1 MKRMTAWS
9 VIIAL
14 VLAVGSITT
23 MGQSNPVP
31 FDLNSGVYS
40 FTTWNN
46 TQAAGTYP
54 PSMVFHMTPVIDQPL
69 GTAQSADYN
78 CAYNL
83 TSGARVN
90 GLGASGIQFIN
101 TGTLV
106 CNCAFV
112 GSAVMALNTTNRA
125 QINVSFAAQQL
136 PGAGQRV
143 HGLRLEY
150 RIGTTGTWLPV
161 IQNGAPVELVTTVTS
176 STTATWPQQNF
187 SAMLPTACENQ
198 ALVQL
203 RWFYY
208 QVPAFSSGSRPPVR
222 LDEIFISSNSNVG
235 IATNVNV
242 ETISPSAPSQNT
254 AFNVRVRATDA
265 LGAAKNVAAATP
277 VTLSLN
283 SGTGALSGTLTAT
296 IPAGQSFVDFTN
308 VVYNTVEAGV
318 SIRASAAG
326 LTLGNSAPLTVQA
339 PAAYAL
345 ITGAQQDGYAGV
357 AFNPIT
363 VRVHRADNN
372 VDVNYG
378 STVSVV
384 RVSGPGVLTGTAS
397 VSAIQGVVTFS
408 DLSVSVPGTYQL
420 QVNIP
425 GLPSQTLPFTTA
437 FAAPGMSTDIV
448 PQFIQSRVASGTC
461 NSSTQAFPIP
471 VFARVTFTGLQP
483 NTTYRYN
490 TGLSQVQGGS
500 TVGGGFNIHFNA
512 NTNTYVYGASK
523 NLSTDGT
530 FSTFSTLST
539 ETSKSVWVNLVAS
552 TNGDFQEGNTIFWRV
567 ALGDNQGRMM
577 RIYDLNQTSQVIR
590 LGTATNQ
597 ATGIVDNQSQL
608 TPKNYV
614 LLYDNTAGTGRP
626 VSVAAIQSL
635 GTAINGAEAFY
646 ASRQNSAG
654 AWATFIPNTLPNG
667 IRRIEERDFRTNAV
681 VYAAT
686 SNDGIWNGVNT
697 NPASYATP
705 GGFSTPIVLET
716 PRITVSTPTTGD
728 TLCAGKAATTRF
740 IARGVANV
748 RIEFS
753 RNNGLSWED
762 MGVVAAASGSAT
774 WTVPAI
780 EFAGQCRVRVTGVER
795 TDISATTLS
804 FAVASEIIVTQS
816 PASKN
821 LCVGDQHSLIALTSG
836 SVRAYQWFKNGTAI
850 PGATSPLYRITDAQ
864 FSTSGFYHCRI
875 WGFGTCG
882 NAVTDTAHIRVARPT
897 RIVNQT
903 RNVPVGLGQTATLT
917 VEAEIPDE
925 ATSYQWYKGQT
936 MLVESRKYFGATS
949 NRLEIRGV
957 EASDIATDYYCVV
970 EGVCGTATS
979 RMVRVFTTGVY
990 VEFATPAVNA
1000 CAGQSATINGQAY
1013 ANPATNNLVVR
1024 WWRNGSPLVDGGQY
1038 SGTTTAT
1045 LVVANVTAADEG
1057 EYVLRAELAD
1067 NPSQAAQ
1074 ESIDLVIASTPVIT
1088 QQPQNVTVCAGQ
1100 PISIGVDVAATGGV
1114 TYQWSKDGT
1123 ILTGETAPML
1133 TVASATIARGGAYRV
1148 RVQTSCGSIESDV
1161 ATVTVRPATE
1171 ITQQPPATVS
1181 VQVGQPLSITVAATG
1196 AGTVQYQWF
1205 KDGTQIA
1212 GEVAPTFAVASAA
1225 NGDAGKY
1232 WARVR
1237 SECGDVLSDTSV
1249 VTVRPSVVSVD
1260 EDVIAGTTVGRI
1272 SPNPSLGAAHLDL
1285 IVTTPA
1291 SVVVR
1296 IVNAVG
1302 ATVMTMAPGE
1312 LASGNHRIALDA
1324 SRFAAGTY
1332 TVITTVNGMA
1342 ATQSFVVIK

>member
-9 VIIAL
+9 LLLPLMLAIAT
-14 VLAVGSITT
+14 VG
-23 MGQSNPVP
+23 MNGQSNPTP
-31 FDLNSGVYS
+31 FDLNAGSYS

-54 PSMVFHMTPVIDQPL
+54 PSMVFHQAPVIDQQL
-69 GTAQSADYN
+69 GTAPSGDFN

-83 TSGARVN
+83 TSGARIN
-90 GLGASGIQFIN
+90 GLGANGVQFIN

-112 GSAVMALNTTNRA
+112 GSAVLAVNTTNRA
-125 QINVSFAAQQL
+125 QVNVSFTAQQL
-136 PGAGQRV
+136 PGFGQRV

-150 RIGTTGTWLPV
+150 RIGSTGAWSPV
-161 IQNGAPVELVTTVTS
+161 IRNGAPVELVTVNTS
-176 STTATWPQQNF
+176 SSTATWPELTF
-187 SAMLPTACENQ
+187 TALLPTVCENQ
-198 ALVQL
+198 PLVQL

-208 QVPAFSSGSRPPVR
+208 QVPAFASGSRPPVR
-222 LDEIFISSNSNVG
+222 LDEISVTSNSIVG
-235 IATNVNV
+235 APTNVIV
-242 ETISPSAPSQNT
+242 ETVAPTAPSQNT

-265 LGAAKNVAAATP
+265 AGAAKNVAAATP

-283 SGTGALSGTLTAT
+283 TGTGALSGTLTAT

-308 VVYNTVEAGV
+308 VVYNTVETGV
-318 SIRASAAG
+318 SIRATATG
-326 LTLGNSAPLTVQA
+326 LTLGNSAAFTVQG
-339 PAAYAL
+339 PASYAL
-345 ITGAQQDGYAGV
+345 ISGAQQDGYAGV
-357 AFNPIT
+357 PFNPIT
-363 VRVHRADNN
+363 VSVLRADNA

-378 STVSVV
+378 SVISIV
-384 RVSGPGVLTGTAS
+384 RVSGPGVITGTTS
-397 VSAIQGVVTFS
+397 VTAIQGVATFN
-408 DLSVSVPGTYQL
+408 DISVSAPGTYQL

-437 FAAPGMSTDIV
+437 FAAPSMTTDIV

-461 NSSTQAFPIP
+461 NSSTSAFPIP

-483 NTTYRYN
+483 NTTYRFN
-490 TGLSQVQGGS
+490 TGLSLVQGGA
-500 TVGGGFNIHFNA
+500 TVGGGFNVHFNA
-512 NTNTYVYGASK
+512 NTNTYVYASSK
-523 NLSTDGT
+523 SLATDGT
-530 FSTFSTLST
+530 FSTFSTLSN

-552 TNGDFQEGNTIFWRV
+552 TNSDFQEGNVIFWRV
-567 ALGDNQGRMM
+567 ALGDNQGRLM

-590 LGTATNQ
+590 LGTAANQ
-597 ATGIVDNQSQL
+597 ATGIVDDQSQL

-667 IRRIEERDFRTNAV
+667 IRRIEERDYRTNAV
-681 VYAAT
+681 VYAIT

-697 NPASYATP
+697 NPSSYATP
-705 GGFSTPIVLET
+705 GGFATPINLQT
-716 PRITVSTPTTGD
+716 PRITVSSPRTGD
-728 TLCAGKAATTRF
+728 TLCSGKSATTRF
-740 IARGVANV
+740 IARGVTNV

-753 RNNGLSWED
+753 RNNGLSWEEVA
-762 MGVVAAASGSAT
+762 VVPAATGTAT
-774 WTVPAI
+774 WTVPAL
-780 EFAGQCRVRVTGVER
+780 EFAGQCRIRVTGVER
-795 TDISATTLS
+795 TDVSATTTA
-804 FAVASEIIVTQS
+804 FAVASEIVVTQS

-821 LCVGDQHSLIALTSG
+821 LCVGDSHSLLALTNG
-836 SVRAYQWFKNGTAI
+836 AIRAYQWYKNGSPI
-850 PGATSPLYRITDAQ
+850 PGANGPLYQITDAQ
-864 FSTSGFYHCRI
+864 YSTSGFYHCRI
-875 WGFGTCG
+875 WGFGACG
-882 NAVTDTAHIRVARPT
+882 SAVTDTAHVRVARPT

-903 RNVPVGLGQTATLT
+903 RNVPVSLGQTATLT

-936 MLVESRKYFGATS
+936 MLEEGKKYFGVSA

-957 EASDIATDYYCVV
+957 EAADLASDYYCVV
-970 EGVCGTATS
+970 QGVCGTATS

-990 VEFATPAVNA
+990 VEFASPTVNT
-1000 CAGQSATINGQAY
+1000 CAGLTATLKGQAY
-1013 ANPATNNLVVR
+1013 ANPATDNLAVR

-1038 SGTTTAT
+1038 TGTTTST
-1045 LVVANVTAADEG
+1045 LVISSVTAADEG

-1067 NPSQAAQ
+1067 NPSQFDQ
-1074 ESIDLVIASTPVIT
+1074 ESVDLVIASTPTVT
-1088 QQPQNVTVCAGQ
+1088 TQPQDVTVCAGQ
-1100 PISIGVDVAATGGV
+1100 PFSVSVVVSATGTV
-1114 TYQWSKDGT
+1114 TYEWSKDGT
-1123 ILTGETAPML
+1123 SLPGETGATL
-1133 TVASATIARGGAYRV
+1133 TVNAATAARGGAYRV
-1148 RVQTSCGSIESDV
+1148 RIQTSCGSIESAV

-1212 GEVAPTFAVASAA
+1212 GEVAPTFAVAAAA

-1232 WARVR
+1232 WCRVR
-1237 SECGDVLSDTSV
+1237 SECGDVTSDTSD

-1260 EDVIAGTTVGRI
+1260 EDVVGGTLVGRI
-1272 SPNPSLGAAHLDL
+1272 APNPSNGAAHLDL
-1285 IVTTPA
+1285 TVGTRATVAI
-1291 SVVVR
+1291 R
-1296 IVNAVG
+1296 IVDGVG
-1302 ATVMTMAPGE
+1302 ATVAMLNTGE
-1312 LASGNHRIALDA
+1312 LSVGNHRVGLDV
-1324 SRFAAGTY
+1324 SGFAAGTY